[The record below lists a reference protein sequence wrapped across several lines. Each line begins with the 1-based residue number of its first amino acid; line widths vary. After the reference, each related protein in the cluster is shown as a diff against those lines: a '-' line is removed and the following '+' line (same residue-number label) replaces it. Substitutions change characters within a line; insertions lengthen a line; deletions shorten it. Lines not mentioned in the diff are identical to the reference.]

1 MKFLIVLAVIAVAS
15 AVPLN
20 RISASEIDEIISA
33 INSPSTNPATAAAL
47 EQMLHDLLGGHG
59 LDEISAG
66 PAIIDESPVLI
77 DTNPALVEEHED
89 IAVGPALIEEHEDI
103 AVGPALI
110 EEHEDI
116 SVGPALIEEHED
128 ISVGPALIEDQPA
141 SVKAPLVQVIIN
153 VDASAGDVTVDQVY
167 NPENPAL
174 IPSPVEII
182 DGSQPELIPD
192 NINVIE
198 NEIIPDAISIVE
210 NPKPE
215 LEAENINVDT
225 PLIPDGAVILPDIL
239 N

>member
-1 MKFLIVLAVIAVAS
+1 MKFLIVFALIAVAS

-20 RISASEIDEIISA
+20 RISAAEIEEIISA
-33 INSPSTNPATAAAL
+33 INSPSTNPATATAL
-47 EQMLHDLLGGHG
+47 QQMLHDLLGGHG
-59 LDEISAG
+59 LDDISAG
-66 PAIIDESPVLI
+66 PAIIDETPALI

-89 IAVGPALIEEHEDI
+89 ISVGPAL
-103 AVGPALI
+103 V

-116 SVGPALIEEHED
+116 SVGPALVEEHED
-128 ISVGPALIEDQPA
+128 ISVGPAIIEDQPA
-141 SVKAPLVQVIIN
+141 SVKAPFVQVVIN

-198 NEIIPDAISIVE
+198 NEIIPDPILIVE

-215 LEAENINVDT
+215 LDAENINIGT
-225 PLIPDGAVILPDIL
+225 PLIPDGAVILPETL

>member
-1 MKFLIVLAVIAVAS
+1 MKTKKTVTMKFLIVLAVIAVAA

-33 INSPSTNPATAAAL
+33 INSPSTDPATAAAL
-47 EQMLHDLLGGHG
+47 QQMLHDLLGGHG
-59 LDEISAG
+59 LDDISAG
-66 PAIIDESPVLI
+66 PAIIDETPALI

-103 AVGPALI
+103 
-110 EEHEDI
+110 
-116 SVGPALIEEHED
+116 SVGPAI
-128 ISVGPALIEDQPA
+128 IEDQPA
-141 SVKAPLVQVIIN
+141 SIKSPLVQVIIN
-153 VDASAGDVTVDQVY
+153 VDASANEVTVDQVY

-192 NINVIE
+192 NVNVIE
-198 NEIIPDAISIVE
+198 NEIIPDPITIVE

-215 LEAENINVDT
+215 LEVENINIDT
-225 PLIPDGAVILPDIL
+225 PLIPDGAVMLPDIL

>member
-1 MKFLIVLAVIAVAS
+1 MKFLIVLAVIAVAA

-33 INSPSTNPATAAAL
+33 INSPSTDPATAAAL
-47 EQMLHDLLGGHG
+47 QQMLHDLLGGHG
-59 LDEISAG
+59 LDDISAG
-66 PAIIDESPVLI
+66 PAIIDETPALI

-116 SVGPALIEEHED
+116 SVGPAI
-128 ISVGPALIEDQPA
+128 IEDQPA
-141 SVKAPLVQVIIN
+141 SIKSPLVQVIIN
-153 VDASAGDVTVDQVY
+153 VDASANDVTVDQVY

-192 NINVIE
+192 NVNVIE
-198 NEIIPDAISIVE
+198 NEIIPDPITIVE

-215 LEAENINVDT
+215 LEVENINIDT
-225 PLIPDGAVILPDIL
+225 PLIPDGAVMLPDIL

>member
-1 MKFLIVLAVIAVAS
+1 MKFLIVLAVIAVAA

-33 INSPSTNPATAAAL
+33 INSPSTDPATAAAL
-47 EQMLHDLLGGHG
+47 QQMLHDLLGGHG
-59 LDEISAG
+59 LDDISAG
-66 PAIIDESPVLI
+66 PAIIDETPALI

-103 AVGPALI
+103 
-110 EEHEDI
+110 
-116 SVGPALIEEHED
+116 SVGPAI
-128 ISVGPALIEDQPA
+128 IEDQPA
-141 SVKAPLVQVIIN
+141 SIKSPLVQVIIN
-153 VDASAGDVTVDQVY
+153 VDASANDVTVDQVY

-192 NINVIE
+192 NVNVIE
-198 NEIIPDAISIVE
+198 NEIIPDPITIVE

-215 LEAENINVDT
+215 LEVENINIDT
-225 PLIPDGAVILPDIL
+225 PLIPDGAVMLPDIL

>member
-47 EQMLHDLLGGHG
+47 QQMLHDLLGGHG

-77 DTNPALVEEHED
+77 DTNPALV
-89 IAVGPALIEEHEDI
+89 EEHEDI

>member
-1 MKFLIVLAVIAVAS
+1 MKFLIVFALIAVAS

-20 RISASEIDEIISA
+20 RISAAEIEEIISA
-33 INSPSTNPATAAAL
+33 INSPSTNPATATAL
-47 EQMLHDLLGGHG
+47 QQMLHDLLGGHG
-59 LDEISAG
+59 LDDISAG
-66 PAIIDESPVLI
+66 PAIIDETPALI

-89 IAVGPALIEEHEDI
+89 ISVGPAL
-103 AVGPALI
+103 V

-116 SVGPALIEEHED
+116 SVGPAI
-128 ISVGPALIEDQPA
+128 IEDQPA
-141 SVKAPLVQVIIN
+141 SVKAPFVQVVIN

-198 NEIIPDAISIVE
+198 NEIIPDPILIVE

-215 LEAENINVDT
+215 LDAENINIGT
-225 PLIPDGAVILPDIL
+225 PLIPDGAVILPETL

>member
-77 DTNPALVEEHED
+77 DTNPALV
-89 IAVGPALIEEHEDI
+89 EEHEDI

>member
-77 DTNPALVEEHED
+77 DTNPALV
-89 IAVGPALIEEHEDI
+89 
-103 AVGPALI
+103 